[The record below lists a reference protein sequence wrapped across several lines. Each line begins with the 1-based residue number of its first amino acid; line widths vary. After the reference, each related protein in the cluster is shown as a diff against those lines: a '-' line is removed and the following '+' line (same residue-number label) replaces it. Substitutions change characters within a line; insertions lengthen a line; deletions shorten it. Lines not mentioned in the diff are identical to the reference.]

1 MGFGIG
7 LGAEEYDRI
16 YRDWDLV
23 KRVLQ
28 YFSSY
33 KTIMILVIA
42 FIFLQS
48 IANSLIPIISREA
61 INKLEVTTNITE
73 QQFYVIVLIMITLIL
88 NSLGWG
94 FNYVRQS
101 YSAQVIGD
109 VVLNLRQDVNS
120 AVLNHDM
127 SFFDKYPTGK
137 IVSRINT
144 DSRDFGQ
151 TANQLM
157 MTASSLLLVLIMFGV
172 MFSINA
178 FLTLV
183 VLTLVPFIFLI
194 TLGFRKMARRLT
206 LLGQRAL
213 AVVNAFVQESFSGIQ
228 IAKTFRQE
236 TKLYN
241 KFKDVNQQSYIVNRK
256 RAYLFNFLFP
266 ALSTIQGIALALL
279 IIMGGSATLS
289 GDLKAGDF
297 YLFLQSLQ
305 LFFFPLLTIASF
317 WPSFQSGLAASER
330 IFALIDTPP
339 AVIQRNN
346 IYPEKI
352 KGEITF
358 NDLEFSYIRG
368 KDVLDQNKEKVD
380 EKKGKAISAKVFDGF
395 SLQVR
400 PGESLAIVGHTG
412 AGKSSL
418 AKLLAR
424 FYEFQKGDIL
434 IDGVSIRDFDLKA
447 YRKQIGIIHQAPF
460 LWGDT
465 LENNIKYG
473 KQDATREEV
482 VWALEQAGGA
492 SWVEDLPQGLET
504 NIRERGAL
512 LSMGQRQ
519 LVALA
524 RVLLENPS
532 VLILDEATASV
543 DPFTETRIQEALE
556 KTIKGRTS
564 IIIAHRLWT
573 VRHVDRIIV
582 LDHGKIVEEGNH
594 DELMQLGGHYANLY
608 DTYFRHQSL
617 EYIERVKEFKNRS

>member
-16 YRDWDLV
+16 YKDRDLV

-28 YFSSY
+28 YFSPY
-33 KTIMILVIA
+33 KTIMILVIT

-48 IANSLIPIISREA
+48 IVNSLIPIISREA
-61 INKLEVTTNITE
+61 INRLEVTTGIVE
-73 QQFYVIVLIMITLIL
+73 QQLYVLFLIIITLIL
-88 NSLGWG
+88 NSLGWV
-94 FNYVRQS
+94 FNYIRQS

-109 VVLNLRQDVNS
+109 VVLNLRRDVNS

-127 SFFDKYPTGK
+127 SFFDRYPSGK
-137 IVSRINT
+137 VVSRINT

-157 MTASSLLLVLIMFGV
+157 MTSSSLLLVLIMFGV

-183 VLTLVPFIFLI
+183 VLSLVPFIFLI
-194 TLGFRKMARRLT
+194 TLSFRKMARRLT

-236 TKLYN
+236 DKLFN

-279 IIMGGSATLS
+279 IIMGGTATLS

-297 YLFLQSLQ
+297 FLFLQSLQ
-305 LFFFPLLTIASF
+305 LFFFPLFTIASF

-339 AVIQRNN
+339 VVIQEKN
-346 IYPEKI
+346 IIPEKI
-352 KGEITF
+352 DGEITF
-358 NDLEFSYIRG
+358 TNLGFSYIKG
-368 KDVLDQNKEKVD
+368 KDVLDQNNSIED
-380 EKKGKAISAKVFDGF
+380 EVEGKSISTKVFDGF
-395 SLQVR
+395 SLNIK

-424 FYEFQKGDIL
+424 FYEFQDGEIL
-434 IDGVSIRDFDLKA
+434 IDGVSIRDYDLKA
-447 YRKQIGIIHQAPF
+447 YRKHIGIIHQVPF

-465 LENNIKYG
+465 LENNVKYG
-473 KQDATREEV
+473 KPDTTREEV
-482 VWALEQAGGA
+482 LWALEQAGGA

-532 VLILDEATASV
+532 VLVLDEATASV

-608 DTYFRHQSL
+608 DTYFRHQSF
-617 EYIERVKEFKNRS
+617 EYIEKVKEFKNLN